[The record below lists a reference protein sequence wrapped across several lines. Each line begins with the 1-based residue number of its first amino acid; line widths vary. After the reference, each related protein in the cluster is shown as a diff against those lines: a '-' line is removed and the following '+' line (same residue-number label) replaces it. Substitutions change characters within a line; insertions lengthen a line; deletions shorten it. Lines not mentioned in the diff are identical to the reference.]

1 MKQTV
6 GFKLNWAEMLFVLTG
21 VFSVATFL
29 TTNIEDKFIYIGLVL
44 LPSLGILIKKRIKIH
59 INNKL
64 KK

>member
-29 TTNIEDKFIYIGLVL
+29 TTNIEDKFIYISLVL
-44 LPSLGILIKKRIKIH
+44 LPTLGILIKKRVKIP